1 MTLARAVFTRVF
13 QVDVHR
19 KRAGTGTR
27 LWTLPNRID
36 VAAFM
41 QPDRRGYFKS
51 GPGGSEQRA
60 RSMVRHGLAIRWAMR
75 CFGPAASG
83 PPPAQRPGHKRMM
96 ILSGRNR
103 SVFHEAP
110 RGDEEKGIPSSAL
123 HAAEERLWHLDS
135 VKLPCK
141 GHMVDRGDPEMATPP
156 PGGGIGQWT
165 GRSLVGWVIVVH
177 NPKLGKAPSTAAPRE
192 LCRRPLTRAADWG
205 RVNEENIQGMIS

>member
-51 GPGGSEQRA
+51 
-60 RSMVRHGLAIRWAMR
+60 
-75 CFGPAASG
+75 
-83 PPPAQRPGHKRMM
+83 
-96 ILSGRNR
+96 
-103 SVFHEAP
+103 EAP